1 MISPAW
7 LAVRTHRTLARRLSP
22 AGPADPTTLPRSRR
36 LSPAVPTGLNPRPG
50 PLGGVPTG
58 RMVNPRGQGQE
69 AQSRWAGWS
78 TPAARARKLSP
89 AGQACG
95 APCSEAQSRRG
106 AWSISVAR
114 ARTMSPAVLDGRTHR
129 PRAWRLSTAGPD
141 GRPPQLGPVRSV
153 PLGRLVNPR
162 DPSPEAESRSAGWWS
177 PAPGGRVPPGRL
189 VEPRRP
195 ASGD

>member
-1 MISPAW
+1 MARARTMSPAW

-50 PLGGVPTG
+50 PLIGVPTG
-58 RMVNPRGQGQE
+58 RMVDPRGQGQE

-95 APCSEAQSRRG
+95 APCSEARSRRG
-106 AWSISVAR
+106 AWSNSVAR
-114 ARTMSPAVLDGRTHR
+114 ARTMSPAVLAGRTHR

-141 GRPPQLGPVRSV
+141 GRPPQPGSGRSV
-153 PLGRLVNPR
+153 PLCRLVDPR
-162 DPSPEAESRSAGWWS
+162 GLGQEAQSPWACLWS
-177 PAPGGRVPPGRL
+177 IVLGG
-189 VEPRRP
+189 
-195 ASGD
+195 